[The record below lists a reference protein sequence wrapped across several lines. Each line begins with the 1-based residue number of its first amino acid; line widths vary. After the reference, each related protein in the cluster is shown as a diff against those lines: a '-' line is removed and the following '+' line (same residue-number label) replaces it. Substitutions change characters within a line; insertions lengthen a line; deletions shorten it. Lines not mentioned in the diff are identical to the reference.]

1 MKTCLLYLP
10 ALLLAT
16 TAAAQE
22 KPENIT
28 ASLSMV
34 EETATEAYFVDAREQ
49 NAILRYIRPV
59 TVAYKKAP
67 WFLLVVD
74 VPDEKQVVHFTHGQ
88 LEDISSLVAAKDGR
102 THYLQVTNF
111 FEVYTG
117 PESTILDHYFVNSV
131 RFAIRKRHWYRN
143 NALFIV
149 SSRVVGGEHV
159 VRFQL
164 PFAHEGKVCRSLV
177 AAAHNLEE
185 NYFEATPASFL
196 RLFSPGAGPYL
207 TSEGSD

>member
-1 MKTCLLYLP
+1 MKTCLLYLL

-22 KPENIT
+22 KLGNIT
-28 ASLSMV
+28 ASLGTAG
-34 EETATEAYFVDAREQ
+34 ETATEAYFVDTRERS
-49 NAILRYIRPV
+49 AILRFIRPV

-74 VPDEKQVVHFTHGQ
+74 VPDEKQVVHFTQGQ
-88 LEDISSLVAAKDGR
+88 LAEISALVAARDGK

-117 PESTILDHYFVNSV
+117 RGSTVLDHYFVNSV

-143 NALFIV
+143 NALFMF
-149 SSRVVGGEHV
+149 SSRLVDGADV

-164 PFAHEGKVCRSLV
+164 PFAHEGKVCKHLM
-177 AAAHNLEE
+177 AAHNLEE
-185 NYFEATPASFL
+185 DYFEATPAEFL
-196 RLFSPGAGPYL
+196 RLFAPGTGPYL
-207 TSEGSD
+207 TTEDTD

>member
-1 MKTCLLYLP
+1 MKTCLLYLL

-22 KPENIT
+22 KFENIT
-28 ASLSMV
+28 ASLGTAG
-34 EETATEAYFVDAREQ
+34 ETATEAYLVDARESS
-49 NAILRYIRPV
+49 AILRFIRPV

-74 VPDEKQVVHFTHGQ
+74 VPDEKQVVHFTQGQ
-88 LEDISSLVAAKDGR
+88 LEDIGALVAARDGK

-117 PESTILDHYFVNSV
+117 RGSTVLDHYFANSV

-143 NALFIV
+143 NALFMF
-149 SSRVVGGEHV
+149 SSHLVDGEHV

-164 PFAHEGKVCRSLV
+164 PFAHEGKVCKHLM
-177 AAAHNLEE
+177 AAHNLEE
-185 NYFEATPASFL
+185 GYFEATPAEFL
-196 RLFSPGAGPYL
+196 RLFTPGAAPYL
-207 TSEGSD
+207 TSEGID

>member
-1 MKTCLLYLP
+1 MHNGYAQNLFAKGLYRSKEP
-10 ALLLAT
+10 SGV
-16 TAAAQE
+16 AACYVMSSYH
-22 KPENIT
+22 IGG
-28 ASLSMV
+28 
-34 EETATEAYFVDAREQ
+34 
-49 NAILRYIRPV
+49 LRYIRPV

-74 VPDEKQVVHFTHGQ
+74 VPDEKQVVHFTQGQ

-117 PESTILDHYFVNSV
+117 PEGTILDHYFVNSV
-131 RFAIRKRHWYRN
+131 RFAIRKRHWYRK

-207 TSEGSD
+207 TSKGID